1 MVGVLRKT
9 ATKRKKGT
17 KRVRGAANARP
28 RRSSV
33 GGAGVETK
41 GGGSGRARRAAEAP
55 PPSATALAAD
65 CERLEEL
72 CRALEVR
79 AEVAE
84 RSHRETVS
92 TISHD
97 LRNPLS
103 VILVSSRMLL
113 RSLGPDAPGRRQL
126 DAIVRAADE
135 INQLAQDLIDAASIE
150 RGSLRVGH
158 DAQEIAPI
166 VDRALDAV
174 SYAAAARPL
183 ALERELPKEL
193 LQVVG
198 DPERLIQ
205 TLAGLLTNAIRFT
218 PKGGKITVRAER
230 CGADARFSITDTGS
244 GVPEEQR
251 DQLFARFPAARRQLV
266 GLGPFVAKG
275 IVEAHGG
282 AIWAD
287 SAPGQGTTVYFTIPA
302 AAP

>member
-1 MVGVLRKT
+1 VDD
-9 ATKRKKGT
+9 
-17 KRVRGAANARP
+17 
-28 RRSSV
+28 
-33 GGAGVETK
+33 AG
-41 GGGSGRARRAAEAP
+41 
-55 PPSATALAAD
+55 PPSAALAAD

-113 RSLGPDAPGRRQL
+113 RSLAPDAPGRKQIE
-126 DAIVRAADE
+126 AIVRAADE
-135 INQLAQDLIDAASIE
+135 INQLAQDLVDATSIE
-150 RGSLRVGH
+150 RGALRVGR
-158 DAQEIAPI
+158 DPQEIAPI
-166 VDRALDAV
+166 VDRALEAV
-174 SYAAAARPL
+174 SYAATARPL
-183 ALERELPKEL
+183 EISRELTGDLP
-193 LQVVG
+193 QVAG
-198 DPERLIQ
+198 DRERLAQ
-205 TLAGLLTNAIRFT
+205 TIAGLLTNAIRFT

-230 CGADARFSITDTGS
+230 WGSGARFSIVDTGA

-251 DQLFARFPAARRQLV
+251 DQLFARFPTTRRPPIQLV

-302 AAP
+302 ATT